1 MMEELDIMRMYSYKA
16 VDDYVS
22 KMIEKDDRIELMVS
36 TGCLVDNYILILPDG
51 YKWKYI
57 MFLEKAINCWE
68 SGLIMKKSNDESE
81 FIKIYKEYEFDV
93 EDY

>member
-1 MMEELDIMRMYSYKA
+1 MKAYSYKS
-16 VDDYVS
+16 VDEYID

-81 FIKIYKEYEFDV
+81 FIKICERYGFDD
-93 EDY
+93 EDYW